1 MDLDKIFELLM
12 YSIPAVVSGAV
23 AYYFFLAHTKNE
35 ERKMQL
41 TLLQENKSLSLP
53 LKLQAYERMTL
64 FLERINPVKLLIRIA
79 SVNDNKEAYVNSI
92 LNTIDQ
98 EFEHN
103 LTQQIYMSAQC
114 WNVII
119 ASKNAT
125 IQLLKTIAV
134 DESITSAQQYR
145 EAVLK
150 RLLNSSAPSET
161 AIAFIKNE
169 VMEII

>member
-1 MDLDKIFELLM
+1 MDLGKFLELFL
-12 YSIPAVVSGAV
+12 YTIPAIVSGAV

-35 ERKMQL
+35 ERKLQL
-41 TLLQENKSLSLP
+41 TLLKENKSASLP
-53 LKLQAYERMTL
+53 IKLQAYERMTL
-64 FLERINPVKLLIRIA
+64 FLERINPVKLLVRIT
-79 SVNDNKEAYVNSI
+79 SVNDNKEAYVSSI
-92 LNTIDQ
+92 LSTIDQ

-114 WNVII
+114 WSVII

-125 IQLLKTIAV
+125 IQLLKMVAE
-134 DESITSAQQYR
+134 DSSITTAQQYR

-150 RLLNSSAPSET
+150 KLVNTNIPSET

-169 VMEII
+169 VMDII

>member
-1 MDLDKIFELLM
+1 MDLEKIFELLF
-12 YSIPAVVSGAV
+12 YTIPAIVSGAV

-35 ERKMQL
+35 ERKLQL
-41 TLLQENKSLSLP
+41 TLLKENKSASLP
-53 LKLQAYERMTL
+53 IKLQAYERMTL
-64 FLERINPVKLLIRIA
+64 FLERINPVKLLVRIS

-103 LTQQIYMSAQC
+103 LTQQIYMSAKC

-125 IQLLKTIAV
+125 IQLLKMVAE
-134 DESITSAQQYR
+134 DNSITTAQHYR

-150 RLLNSSAPSET
+150 RLVNTSIPSET